1 MLAKFLHMIIP
12 CVERMTSIDES
23 MFANLLILFNNLITL
38 ISVIDIFRRIIDVT
52 MLSLR
57 DFTLDF
63 SELIFVISGVTML
76 VGIIVRFLVNL
87 NRMKLLGPLSG
98 SIPIESIPNY
108 YAIPENY
115 NVSLIIPPIQRV
127 YNDKTPNCSKF
138 ESISSYYYFS
148 LLEP

>member
-1 MLAKFLHMIIP
+1 
-12 CVERMTSIDES
+12 
-23 MFANLLILFNNLITL
+23 
-38 ISVIDIFRRIIDVT
+38 

-108 YAIPENY
+108 YAIPEKY

-127 YNDKTPNCSKF
+127 YNDKTPNCSNF
-138 ESISSYYYFS
+138 ES
-148 LLEP
+148 